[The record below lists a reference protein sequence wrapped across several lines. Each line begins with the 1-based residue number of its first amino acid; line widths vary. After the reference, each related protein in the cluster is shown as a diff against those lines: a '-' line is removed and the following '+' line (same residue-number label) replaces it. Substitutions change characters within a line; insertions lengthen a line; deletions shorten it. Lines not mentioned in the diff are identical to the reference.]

1 MMKVYIQD
9 AERTKA
15 YKKTN
20 LSLVDLLCEPAQRI
34 LSKVDPSQID
44 GVFLSVQNI
53 SSFTGE
59 GNIATKVADR
69 LGLRGAEAER
79 VETAS
84 NGHTALL
91 RAFDAVAS
99 GRCKR
104 VIAIGGEKMS
114 AVEREHRTRIISEVI
129 DPIDRACGLTMPSAI
144 ALISLE
150 YARVNN
156 VSPDELKALL
166 EKIAIRAYGYAA
178 ENPDA
183 QFAGKAITA
192 EEYRDAVRNPIVA
205 TPLHV
210 LDSCP
215 TGDAAGAILVTSIES
230 DIEISGVG
238 HAVDGSRIFGRY
250 YIDHLEATRWAARK
264 AYKMAG
270 ILHPA
275 DLKGLILEQ
284 HDAFGPL
291 FLMNLVDL
299 GIFAH
304 DEAVKAI
311 ERGTLDKNG
320 EIPTNI
326 SGGLKDLHALGGTG
340 LIKIIEACKQLR
352 GEAPKPLQVKKP
364 KVAICHSIGGP
375 GNNIAVTV
383 LDKVGNRRYRH
394 HFRRW
399 QPEPLPRN
407 NEPHKPVLSQGVLEV
422 STTVHPQVGSA
433 EGAYVVAV
441 VNCGGKRILAAPAH
455 EKVEKNWGDEVKI
468 STVVRGTF
476 NRYVYE

>member
-1 MMKVYIQD
+1 MMKVYIQEV
-9 AERTKA
+9 ERTKA
-15 YKKTN
+15 YKKTE
-20 LSLVDLLCEPAQRI
+20 LSLVDLLCEPAQKI
-34 LSKVDPSQID
+34 LSKVDPSRID
-44 GVFLSVQNI
+44 GVFISVQNI

-99 GRCKR
+99 GRCQR

-114 AVEREHRTRIISEVI
+114 EVEREARSRIIGEVI

-150 YARVNN
+150 YARVNG
-156 VSPDELKALL
+156 VTLADFKALL
-166 EKIAIRAYGYAA
+166 EKIAIRSYRYAA
-178 ENPDA
+178 ANPDA
-183 QFAGKAITA
+183 QFSGKTISA
-192 EEYRDAVRNPIVA
+192 EEYRDAMRNPPVA
-205 TPLHV
+205 TPLQV
-210 LDSCP
+210 FDSCP
-215 TGDAAGAILVTSIES
+215 TSDASGAILVTNKET

-264 AYKMAG
+264 AYRQAG
-270 ILHPA
+270 IHHPR

-291 FLMNLVDL
+291 FLLNLVDL
-299 GIFAH
+299 GIFTH
-304 DEAVKAI
+304 EEALKAI
-311 ERGTLDKNG
+311 AEGALDKDG

-340 LIKIIEACKQLR
+340 LIKIIEACRQLR
-352 GEAPKPLQVKKP
+352 GEAPTAVQVKKP

-394 HFRRW
+394 YFRRW
-399 QPEPLPRN
+399 QPEPLPYN
-407 NEPHKPVLSQGVLEV
+407 NEPQKPVLAEGVLEV
-422 STTVHPQVGSA
+422 STTVYPQVGNP
-433 EGAYVVAV
+433 EGAYTVAV
-441 VNCGGKRILAAPAH
+441 VNCGGKRILAAPAND
-455 EKVEKNWGDEVKI
+455 KVEKAWGEEVKI
-468 STVVRGTF
+468 STVARGNF

>member
-1 MMKVYIQD
+1 MKVYIQE

-15 YKKTN
+15 YKKCG
-20 LSLVDLLCEPAQRI
+20 LSLVDLLCEPAQKI
-34 LSKVDPSQID
+34 LSKVDPSRIE
-44 GVFLSVQNI
+44 GVFVSVQNI

-79 VETAS
+79 IETAS

-91 RAFDAVAS
+91 RAYDAVAS
-99 GRCKR
+99 GRCQR

-114 AVEREHRTRIISEVI
+114 EVEREARSRIISEVI
-129 DPIDRACGLTMPSAI
+129 DPIDRACGLTMSAAI

-150 YARVNN
+150 YARVNG
-156 VSPDELKALL
+156 VAFEDLKALL
-166 EKIAIRAYGYAA
+166 EKIAIRSYRYAA
-178 ENPDA
+178 ANPDA
-183 QFAGKAITA
+183 QFSGKVITA
-192 EEYRDAVRNPIVA
+192 EEYRDAMRNPPVA

-210 LDSCP
+210 FDLCP
-215 TGDAAGAILVTSIES
+215 TSDASGAILVTNKET

-264 AYKMAG
+264 AYRQAG
-270 ILHPA
+270 ILHPR
-275 DLKGLILEQ
+275 DLKGLIVEQ

-291 FLMNLVDL
+291 FLLNLVDL
-299 GIFAH
+299 GIYTH
-304 DEAVKAI
+304 SEAVKAI
-311 ERGTLDKNG
+311 EQGALDKDG

-340 LIKIIEACKQLR
+340 LIKIIEACRQLR
-352 GEAPKPLQVKKP
+352 GEAPPAVQVRKP

-383 LDKVGNRRYRH
+383 LDRVGNRRNRH

-399 QPEPLPRN
+399 QPEPLPHN
-407 NEPHKPVLSQGVLEV
+407 NEPHKPVLPRGVLEV
-422 STTVHPQVGSA
+422 STTVYPQVGNT
-433 EGAYVVAV
+433 EGAYTVAV
-441 VNCGGKRILAAPAH
+441 VNCGGKRILTAPAH
-455 EKVEKNWGDEVKI
+455 EKVQRAWGDEVKI
-468 STVVRGTF
+468 STVARGTF

>member
-1 MMKVYIQD
+1 MMSVYIQE
-9 AERTKA
+9 AERTRA
-15 YKKTN
+15 YKKTE
-20 LSLVDLLCEPAQRI
+20 LSLVDLLCEPAQKI

-44 GVFLSVQNI
+44 GVFVSVQNI

-69 LGLRGAEAER
+69 LSLRGAEAER

-114 AVEREHRTRIISEVI
+114 EVEREARSRIISEVI
-129 DPIDRACGLTMPSAI
+129 DPIDRACGLNMPSAI

-150 YARVNN
+150 YARANGVKLA
-156 VSPDELKALL
+156 DFKMLL
-166 EKIAIRAYGYAA
+166 EKIALRAYRYAA
-178 ENPDA
+178 ANPDA
-183 QFAGKAITA
+183 QFAGKTITA
-192 EEYRDAVRNPIVA
+192 EEYHDPMRNPPVA

-210 LDSCP
+210 FDSCP
-215 TGDAAGAILVTSIES
+215 TSDAAGAILVTSKET

-250 YIDHLEATRWAARK
+250 YIDHLEATRWSARK

-270 ILHPA
+270 ILQPR
-275 DLKGLILEQ
+275 DIKGLILEQ

-291 FLMNLVDL
+291 FLLNLVDL
-299 GIFAH
+299 GIFTH

-311 ERGTLDKNG
+311 ERGTLDKDG
-320 EIPTNI
+320 QIPTNI

-340 LIKIIEACKQLR
+340 LIKIIEACRQLR
-352 GEAPKPLQVKKP
+352 GEAPKEMQVKKP
-364 KVAICHSIGGP
+364 RVAICHSIGGP

-399 QPEPLPRN
+399 QPEPLPHN
-407 NEPHKPVLSQGVLEV
+407 NEPHKPILPQGILEV
-422 STTVHPQVGSA
+422 STTVYPQVGSP
-433 EGAYVVAV
+433 EGSYTVAV

-455 EKVEKNWGDEVKI
+455 DKVERAWGDEVKL
-468 STVVRGTF
+468 STVSRGTF